1 VQAEVVYARARLA
14 AALALTAV
22 AAALVALG
30 VIAFRRRDVAA

>member
-1 VQAEVVYARARLA
+1 VQAEVVDARAR
-14 AALALTAV
+14 V